1 VGCPVSLV
9 AGAVLEEM
17 MEVVSERRTLHRK
30 HLHILLQEQ
39 TQSLDL
45 SCGIG
50 DAFHA
55 FEIMKERCKVK
66 GITTITR

>member
-1 VGCPVSLV
+1 VGCLSLV
-9 AGAVLEEM
+9 ASAVLEEM
-17 MEVVSERRTLHRK
+17 MEVVCERRTLHRK

-39 TQSLDL
+39 TQILDL

-55 FEIMKERCKVK
+55 FEIMKKRCKVN
-66 GITTITR
+66 I